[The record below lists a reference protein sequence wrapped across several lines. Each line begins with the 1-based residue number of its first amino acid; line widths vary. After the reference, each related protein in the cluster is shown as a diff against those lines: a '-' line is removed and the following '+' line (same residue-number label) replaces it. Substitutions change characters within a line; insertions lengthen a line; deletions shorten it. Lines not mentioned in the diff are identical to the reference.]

1 MITILMAS
9 YNGDQYIGE
18 QIESI
23 LRQTETD
30 WKLVIQDDCSS
41 DATYQIACRYA
52 AKYPE
57 KIAVFRRAENSGS
70 AEKNFFSMIAYAD
83 SDYIMFSDDDDVWL
97 PDKVEKCMEI
107 MRKTEQANGTDKPVL
122 VHSDLMVVDENL
134 NILSR
139 SMFQR
144 QNLDAKRCQLHNI
157 LVQNIVTGC
166 TMAVNRPLVRI
177 AAKAGTPKNAIM
189 HDWWFALI
197 AAAFGTIAFVDTPTV
212 LYRQH
217 GKNAVGAK
225 NANSIAYNF
234 KRLMQSTHAK
244 NVLNNTYLQ
253 AQEFMERFSPMLDA
267 TSLNLVKDFVTIP
280 QLTKVQKIKML
291 HRHNFWKSGFY
302 RKCGQILFI

>member
-9 YNGDQYIGE
+9 YNGERYIGE

-23 LRQTETD
+23 LNQTETN

-70 AEKNFFSMIAYAD
+70 AANNFFSMLTYAD
-83 SDYIMFSDDDDVWL
+83 GDYVMFCDDDDVWL
-97 PDKVEKCMEI
+97 PNKIEKSMEM
-107 MRKTEQANGTDKPVL
+107 MRKEEQKNGIDKPVL
-122 VHSDLMVVDENL
+122 VHSDLVVVDENL

-144 QNLDAKRCQLHNI
+144 QNLDAKRCRLHNI

-166 TMAVNRPLVRI
+166 TMAVNRSLIRMVTKTEMPE
-177 AAKAGTPKNAIM
+177 KAIM

-197 AAAFGTIAFVDTPTV
+197 ASAFGTIAFVDTPTV

-234 KRLMQSTHAK
+234 KRLMQSTQAK

-253 AQEFMERFSPMLDA
+253 AQEFMERFSLMLDA
-267 TSLNLVKDFVTIP
+267 TSLNLVKDFTAIP
-280 QLTKVQKIKML
+280 QLTKMQKIKML
-291 HRHNFWKSGFY
+291 YRRNFWKSGFY

>member
-9 YNGDQYIGE
+9 YNGEQYIGE

-23 LRQTETD
+23 LNQTETN

-52 AKYPE
+52 QKHPNKITAVKRAK
-57 KIAVFRRAENSGS
+57 NSGS
-70 AEKNFFSMIAYAD
+70 AEKNFFSMLAYAD

-97 PDKVEKCMEI
+97 QDKIEKSMEI
-107 MRKTEQANGTDKPVL
+107 MQKAEQVNGADRPIL
-122 VHSDLMVVDENL
+122 IHSDLMVADEKL
-134 NILSR
+134 NVIAN
-139 SMFQR
+139 SMFQL
-144 QNLDAKRCQLHNI
+144 QNLDAKRCRLNHI

-166 TMAVNRPLVRI
+166 TMAVNRALVRM
-177 AAKAGTPKNAIM
+177 AAKAGTPENAIM

-197 AAAFGTIAFVDTPTV
+197 AAAFGTIKLVDTPTV

-225 NANSIAYNF
+225 NANNITYNF
-234 KRLMQSTHAK
+234 KRLIRPMQAK
-244 NVLNNTYLQ
+244 NVLSNTYLQ
-253 AQEFMERFSPMLDA
+253 AQEFMEQYSSMMDE

-280 QLTKVQKIKML
+280 QLTKIQKIKML
-291 HRHNFWKSGFY
+291 HQHNFLKSGFY